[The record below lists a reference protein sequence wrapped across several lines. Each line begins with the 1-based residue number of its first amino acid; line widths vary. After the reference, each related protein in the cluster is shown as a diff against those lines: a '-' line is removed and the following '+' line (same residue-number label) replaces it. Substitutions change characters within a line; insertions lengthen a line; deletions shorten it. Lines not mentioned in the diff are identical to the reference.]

1 MYFKLYHTPANK
13 TLTIPRAALQL
24 SRLADAEELI
34 LHAGGGYV
42 LVARNGLDTG
52 ECLRLLEFLTSIA
65 SSLLTQLAL
74 NSREEVPYPDDATN
88 DAPDGAE
95 APGLTI
101 PLWLLEQ
108 AGLEA
113 DECLEAFAEDG
124 RVIVTGAEEPR
135 DTAESPGR
143 HEAADP
149 LKDFNVGFRT
159 ILRMAGV
166 DLEGLR
172 RQIRQEEMADE

>member
-74 NSREEVPYPDDATN
+74 NSREEDPYSEDTFDET
-88 DAPDGAE
+88 
-95 APGLTI
+95 PGLTI
-101 PLWLLEQ
+101 PRWLLEQ

-113 DECLEAFAEDG
+113 DGCLEAFAEDG
-124 RVIVTGAEEPR
+124 RVIVTGTEEPKNV
-135 DTAESPGR
+135 TESPGK

-149 LKDFNVGFRT
+149 LKDFNVGFRAM
-159 ILRMAGV
+159 LRMAGV

-172 RQIRQEEMADE
+172 RQLRQEEMADE